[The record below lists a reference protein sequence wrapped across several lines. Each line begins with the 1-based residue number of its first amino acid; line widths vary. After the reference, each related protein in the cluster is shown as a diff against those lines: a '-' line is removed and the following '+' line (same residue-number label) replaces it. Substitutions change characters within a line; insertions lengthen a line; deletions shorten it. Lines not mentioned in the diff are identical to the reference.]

1 MIKNIKTN
9 SNKERRIS
17 IVLHW
22 CYSTVGIC
30 WREFSLVESCR
41 HPIGFNGD
49 GDVEDDDCDD
59 NDDVQNNVQ
68 ALDNHDDEG
77 QCLMDKLKELGQC
90 ASS

>member
-1 MIKNIKTN
+1 M
-9 SNKERRIS
+9 
-17 IVLHW
+17 
-22 CYSTVGIC
+22 
-30 WREFSLVESCR
+30 VESCR
-41 HPIGFNGD
+41 QPIGFNGD
-49 GDVEDDDCDD
+49 RDADDDDCDD